1 MLKAAAYDRRRQFPD
16 RRPSLAAPRLVRVGV
31 VLAAA
36 ALLAVASWAQV
47 PMIPVPMTLQTL
59 AVFVVAGLAGPRL
72 TFEIVAVWLLCA
84 VIGFPV
90 LAGFKGGIA
99 PFTGPT
105 AGFLLAL
112 LVAGPLAAWAAPRTK
127 GGDLFALFLAGHALV
142 LTLGWA
148 WLASRVGAARAF
160 AVGVQPFFFG
170 AIAKSAAATILVMLA
185 KARLFRAR
193 KAR

>member
-1 MLKAAAYDRRRQFPD
+1 MTAAAS
-16 RRPSLAAPRLVRVGV
+16 PSPSAFRSRALRVGLMLAGAV
-31 VLAAA
+31 VLA
-36 ALLAVASWAQV
+36 LASWASV

-59 AVFVVAGLAGPRL
+59 AVFVIAGLAGPRL

-112 LVAGPLAAWAAPRTK
+112 LVAG
-127 GGDLFALFLAGHALV
+127 
-142 LTLGWA
+142 
-148 WLASRVGAARAF
+148 
-160 AVGVQPFFFG
+160 
-170 AIAKSAAATILVMLA
+170 
-185 KARLFRAR
+185 
-193 KAR
+193 